1 MQRGYGQQEVA
12 EATTKAAE
20 AATKAAKNA
29 QKVLIALWRK

>member
-1 MQRGYGQQEVA
+1 MQRGYGQEMA